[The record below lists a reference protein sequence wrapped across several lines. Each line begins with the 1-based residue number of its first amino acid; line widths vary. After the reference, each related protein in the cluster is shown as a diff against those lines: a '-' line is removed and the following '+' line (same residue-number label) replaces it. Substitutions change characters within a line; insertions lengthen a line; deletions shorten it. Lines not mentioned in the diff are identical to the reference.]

1 MTKKDTLEILPAAKS
16 ADIYA
21 ALALLQLVL
30 GIGTGLALSGKA
42 FADTVEPSTV
52 ESSTQENAVETSAA
66 ALTPVVNRTHIS
78 GPAVTLTVPTSSVT
92 RPEVSPQR
100 PSVSADVTSPPP
112 ASQPM
117 YSPVPP
123 PPPAAITI
131 TLPAPSAA
139 PSMAESLLK
148 PAVES
153 MADRSSDGSSETLEI
168 EQSTVATPPSAPAPT
183 SADETPVVPD
193 SIAADESVPAGYNS
207 VFIDSTDYSL
217 GATEPPAANAPSVVF
232 SERSTGCQI
241 TLASGQSNP
250 NSSCA
255 PTSSANPARGG
266 QGEIQV
272 GPIAVGSQGVRLG
285 STTIVSRAA
294 LNEKL
299 RPLNVMRRGS
309 EEYVFPLSV
318 PASISSLFGWRMHP
332 IHNSWRFH
340 AGTDIAAPTGTPVLA
355 TRAGRVTVSNVLG
368 GYGLTV
374 ILRHGDNDLESRYAH
389 LSQIAV
395 RPGEWVEQGEVI
407 GLVGSTGTS
416 TGPHLHFE
424 LRQLTAEGWVA
435 VDPIEVLEYGVANL
449 LEIINNP
456 MLALNSKAA
465 NAAQT
470 NADGTPIEYPFR
482 PAQPNAS

>member
-16 ADIYA
+16 AEIYA

-42 FADTVEPSTV
+42 VADTVEPSTV
-52 ESSTQENAVETSAA
+52 ESSNQENVVETSADD
-66 ALTPVVNRTHIS
+66 LIPVVNSTHIS
-78 GPAVTLTVPTSSVT
+78 GPAVTLSVPTSSVT
-92 RPEVSPQR
+92 RPEFSPQR

-131 TLPAPSAA
+131 TLPAPSSA

-153 MADRSSDGSSETLEI
+153 MADRSSDDSSETLVI
-168 EQSTVATPPSAPAPT
+168 EQSTVATPPTAPEQ
-183 SADETPVVPD
+183 ADETPVVPD
-193 SIAADESVPAGYNS
+193 NIAADESVPAGYNS
-207 VFIDSTDYSL
+207 VFIDDTDYSL

-241 TLASGQSNP
+241 TLAAGQSNP
-250 NSSCA
+250 NASCSSTA
-255 PTSSANPARGG
+255 SANPDRGS

-299 RPLNVMRRGS
+299 RPLNVLRRGS
-309 EEYVFPLSV
+309 EDYVFPLSV

-340 AGTDIAAPTGTPVLA
+340 AGSDIAAPTGTPVLA
-355 TRAGRVTVSNVLG
+355 TRAGRVTVSDVLG

-374 ILRHGDNDLESRYAH
+374 ILRHGENDLESRYAH
-389 LSQIAV
+389 LSQVAV

-407 GLVGSTGTS
+407 GLVGSTGNS

-465 NAAQT
+465 NATQT